1 MKLGVKEMKKE
12 YKKVDIGKIEAS
24 LLQNMWSYVVGCSAF
39 HLTCFPFYFSC
50 LLSSPLSTF
59 IPLSPCPSPPSP
71 PFLSL
76 PIPPSPSCRT
86 YKMSWRTCWRWQ
98 VKCRTYSGVPM
109 VYQKMWM
116 RMT

>member
-24 LLQNMWSYVVGCSAF
+24 LLQNPVVLRHS
-39 HLTCFPFYFSC
+39 TTYFPV
-50 LLSSPLSTF
+50 
-59 IPLSPCPSPPSP
+59 
-71 PFLSL
+71 LSL
-76 PIPPSPSCRT
+76 PVLLPFLLPLPLLLFCRMF
-86 YKMSWRTCWRWQ
+86 KMNWRTCWSWQ
-98 VKCRTYSGVPM
+98 VKCRTSSGAPT